1 MNPNRGISKEGNDPK
16 GAADR
21 LGKLIDKMIK
31 ECPDATILVAMIIN
45 TCDEKQSPATKEF
58 QKLIPDVVK
67 SRREDGHYV
76 LSVDFTTFK
85 TSDLQD
91 CIHPTNTGYKLMGDY
106 WYSFIHQIPTSWIKN
121 PVGSDPNRGGSG
133 NNGGID
139 KNIPAP
145 DWGKSPIQVTSKETV
160 ADAAKSAKGEKSWTA
175 CNKNPIWKGAGKIAQ
190 GNVGHNGDWKYHKN
204 WVAKGEVAEGLG
216 WDTRYVR
223 LHDMNGDG
231 KAGKLAVL
239 VGRLLSS
246 AVLINVI
253 RLRLDSSQDRRD
265 QMLAEQLAQ
274 TMVSRRQQQQ
284 HYWQWRGPGKDHLP
298 CGKSP
303 VILLEQ
309 LT

>member
-21 LGKLIDKMIK
+21 LGKLVDKMIK

-67 SRREDGHYV
+67 SRREDGHHV
-76 LSVDFTTFK
+76 LAVDFTTFK

-91 CIHPTNTGYKLMGDY
+91 CIHPTNSGYKLMGDY
-106 WYSFIHQIPTSWIKN
+106 WYSFIHQIPTSWIKQ
-121 PVGSDPNRGGSG
+121 PVGPDPNSGGSG

-160 ADAAKSAKGEKSWTA
+160 AYAAQSAKGGKSWAA
-175 CNKNPIWKGAGKIAQ
+175 CNKSPIWKGAGKIAQ

-204 WVAKGEVAEGLG
+204 WVAEGEVAEGLG

-231 KAGKLAVL
+231 KAGKLNI
-239 VGRLLSS
+239 GRSS
-246 AVLINVI
+246 FVFGCAN
-253 RLRLDSSQDRRD
+253 QRD
-265 QMLAEQLAQ
+265 KTTFGSIPRPERSDA
-274 TMVSRRQQQQ
+274 
-284 HYWQWRGPGKDHLP
+284 G
-298 CGKSP
+298 
-303 VILLEQ
+303 
-309 LT
+309 